1 VNEGAMKAIL
11 EGASLLPV
19 GVVKITGTFNEGDVI
34 SLMDQEGVEFARGNP
49 NYNSGEI
56 EVIKGLKTNQIKR
69 ALGYI
74 RHKEVVARK
83 NICIKK

>member
-1 VNEGAMKAIL
+1 
-11 EGASLLPV
+11 
-19 GVVKITGTFNEGDVI
+19 
-34 SLMDQEGVEFARGNP
+34 MDQEGVEFARGNP

-56 EVIKGLKTNQIKR
+56 NVIKGLKTNQIKR

-74 RHKEVVARK
+74 RNKEVVARK